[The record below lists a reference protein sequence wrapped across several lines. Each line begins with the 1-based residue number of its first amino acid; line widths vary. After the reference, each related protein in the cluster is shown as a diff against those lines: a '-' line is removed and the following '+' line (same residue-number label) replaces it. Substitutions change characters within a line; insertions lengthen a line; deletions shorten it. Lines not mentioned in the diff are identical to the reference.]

1 MTGSTSRYRE
11 LAVPRGSVP
20 IGTKKIPAAA
30 APSPLSRLKAFFF
43 GRRVEV
49 RRVPPLKN
57 AHYIAVHMAA
67 AANHRHILR

>member
-11 LAVPRGSVP
+11 LAVPRGSGP
-20 IGTKKIPAAA
+20 IGTRKMPTA
-30 APSPLSRLKAFFF
+30 APSPLARLKAFFF
-43 GRRVEV
+43 GRRADV

>member
-11 LAVPRGSVP
+11 LTVPRGSAP
-20 IGTKKIPAAA
+20 IGTKKMPAV
-30 APSPLSRLKAFFF
+30 PSPLARLKAFFF